1 MGQGGPKA
9 TGSARH
15 SQPVQATYRC
25 HALVTSRSRRR
36 RACTG
41 GETTAPKGSLP
52 KAKCKPP
59 SNKPSK
65 VPRKPSSG
73 LDSLA
78 WGEPRVVVIEISA
91 LATSLDRERGEPCID
106 DARSSGVA
114 GRAGGG
120 GAGPSVRISRGYHAA
135 CGYAA
140 ERKAI
145 VLGSLDAADR
155 GAPHRRSL
163 QSSPSLPRRPSRVTL
178 LRCRG
183 SAARR
188 LSNPHAVPSRSEQP
202 RTEEP
207 PTCRP
212 AFLLSTT
219 LR

>member
-9 TGSARH
+9 TRSARH
-15 SQPVQATYRC
+15 SQPVQTTYRC

-59 SNKPSK
+59 SNKPSN

-78 WGEPRVVVIEISA
+78 WGEPRVVVIESSA
-91 LATSLDRERGEPCID
+91 LATSLDR
-106 DARSSGVA
+106 
-114 GRAGGG
+114 RAGGG

-183 SAARR
+183 STARR